1 MSDLT
6 FNEFNLTNVMII
18 LMDTN
23 RVLTVIVF
31 ATIII
36 IAIIIIIIITII
48 IIIIIIIIITLKIIS
63 KQHLHLL
70 KQYIILEVLLKE
82 S

>member
-1 MSDLT
+1 MCENLTSEVMWHKNSRRNLSDLT
-6 FNEFNLTNVMII
+6 FNEFNLTNAMII

-36 IAIIIIIIITII
+36 IAIIIIIIT
-48 IIIIIIIIITLKIIS
+48 IIIIIIIITLK
-63 KQHLHLL
+63 
-70 KQYIILEVLLKE
+70 
-82 S
+82 

>member
-1 MSDLT
+1 MCENLTSEVMWHKNSRRNLSDLT

-36 IAIIIIIIITII
+36 IAIIIIIIT
-48 IIIIIIIIITLKIIS
+48 IIIIIIIIITLK
-63 KQHLHLL
+63 
-70 KQYIILEVLLKE
+70 
-82 S
+82 

>member
-1 MSDLT
+1 
-6 FNEFNLTNVMII
+6 MII

-36 IAIIIIIIITII
+36 IA
-48 IIIIIIIIITLKIIS
+48 IIIIIITLKIIS